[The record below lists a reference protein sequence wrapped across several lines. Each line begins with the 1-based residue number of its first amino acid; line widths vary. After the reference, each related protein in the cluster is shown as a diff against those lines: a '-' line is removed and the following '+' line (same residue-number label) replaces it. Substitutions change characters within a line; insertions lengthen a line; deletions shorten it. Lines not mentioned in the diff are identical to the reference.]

1 MENIQIYE
9 ELIEGASESSKLL
22 ILSQL
27 AIDDGDLALSQKY
40 FLQVKD
46 VLTTLKKD
54 TFEEVKDLYPE
65 YLTDSED
72 YDISSLHLA
81 CLLNDAIKTASI
93 LIGMEVEQQ
102 TDTLKNAMLNKLIKT
117 INACTELFDTLFN

>member
-1 MENIQIYE
+1 MENIKIYE
-9 ELIEGASESSKLL
+9 ELIEGASQSSKLL

-46 VLTTLKKD
+46 ILNTLCND
-54 TFEEVKDLYPE
+54 TFVEIKELAQNEIQESD
-65 YLTDSED
+65 D

-81 CLLNDAIKTASI
+81 CLLNDACHSAGV
-93 LIGMEVEQQ
+93 LVGMELENQP
-102 TDTLKNAMLNKLIKT
+102 DSLKNVILTKLIKT
-117 INACTELFDTLFN
+117 LNASQELFETLFN